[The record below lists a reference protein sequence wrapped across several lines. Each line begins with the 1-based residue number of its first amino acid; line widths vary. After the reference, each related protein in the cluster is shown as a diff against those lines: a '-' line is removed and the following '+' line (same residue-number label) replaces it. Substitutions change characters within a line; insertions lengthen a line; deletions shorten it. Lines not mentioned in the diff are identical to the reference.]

1 MSQGE
6 MSKLSGVSAHSGDFE
21 NLSMQSPFDL
31 DGLSHLESASPPRP
45 VPARLFAMHELS
57 GSWITSHGQS
67 LMWSTHELIDHVLDS
82 EAVLYEGRG
91 EALAEPLTVAVS
103 ARR

>member
-1 MSQGE
+1 MSQGG
-6 MSKLSGVSAHSGDFE
+6 MSELSGVSAHSGDFRKSVHAVP
-21 NLSMQSPFDL
+21 LLILMVCLTLRALRRLDL
-31 DGLSHLESASPPRP
+31 CQRVCLLCT
-45 VPARLFAMHELS
+45 LS

-82 EAVLYEGRG
+82 EAVLYEGG